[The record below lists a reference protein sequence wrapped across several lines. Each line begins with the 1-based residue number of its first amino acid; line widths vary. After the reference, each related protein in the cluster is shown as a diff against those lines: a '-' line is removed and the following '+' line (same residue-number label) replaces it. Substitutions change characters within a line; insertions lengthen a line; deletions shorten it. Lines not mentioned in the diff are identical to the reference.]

1 MQIRVK
7 NFGAIQS
14 GEIDLS
20 KKITLFCGPNCT
32 GKTYM
37 AYLMYALLS
46 NGGYTYLKE
55 GDNFPLD
62 TLYEKRSVTIKISKK
77 TLETV
82 RGNLIKRVHRSLDSI
97 FGLSEENA
105 IALFKE
111 FELSFVASQKS
122 FYENVLANPIKTV
135 INVGHVD
142 FELSKA
148 VNSDA
153 VSVKIMQEDIRPD
166 IPLGAMRYILTSTIY
181 TKLVVYPIGEV
192 AIFPVERNSVY
203 TFSKEL
209 SIRKQEKWDQIQLLF
224 EKEKRISDVELMMRT
239 SKRYPLPIRENLVIA
254 DDIVEIKK
262 KKSEFYSFAEDIE
275 RDLLHGEVMISNDG
289 EMQFVP
295 IRDKKHK
302 MPIQITA
309 SIVKSMSS
317 LIVYLKHI
325 AQKNDLI
332 IIDEPE
338 INLHPAN
345 QIVLARVFAKLANV
359 GFRLLISTHSDY
371 IIREFNILLMG
382 HEYPQ
387 IAKRYKYEASCL
399 VDRNDIS
406 VYYFSPNQKTGKS
419 EIEQVEITNY
429 GFEVASIDKTIID
442 QNDTLEHLS
451 YALNSK

>member
-1 MQIRVK
+1 MHIKVK
-7 NFGAIQS
+7 NFGAIQN

-37 AYLMYALLS
+37 AYLLYALLANS
-46 NGGYTYLKE
+46 GYTYLRE
-55 GDNFPLD
+55 SENLPLD

-77 TLETV
+77 TLEAV
-82 RGNLIKRVHRSLDSI
+82 RSNFIKRIHKSLDSL

-105 IALFKE
+105 IALFKD

-122 FYENVLANPIKTV
+122 FYESILASTIQTV
-135 INVGHVD
+135 TNVGHVD
-142 FELSKA
+142 FELSK
-148 VNSDA
+148 VSNSDV
-153 VSVKIMQEDIRPD
+153 VSIKILNDDIRPD

-181 TKLVVYPIGEV
+181 NKLVLYPIGEV

-224 EKEKRISDVELMMRT
+224 EKEQRLSDVELMMRT

-262 KKSEFYSFAEDIE
+262 KRSEYYSFAEDIE
-275 RDLLHGEVMISNDG
+275 RDLLQGEVLISNDG

-295 IRDKKHK
+295 ISDKKHQ

-325 AQKNDLI
+325 AKKNDLI

-345 QIVLARVFAKLANV
+345 QIILARVFAKLANV

-371 IIREFNILLMG
+371 IIREFNNLLMG
-382 HEYPQ
+382 YEVPQ
-387 IAKRYKYEASCL
+387 IAKRYKYDTSCL
-399 VDRNDIS
+399 IDPNDIS

-419 EIEQVEITNY
+419 EIEQVEIRNY
-429 GFEVASIDKTIID
+429 GFEIASIDKTIID
-442 QNDTLEHLS
+442 QNDILEHLS
-451 YALNSK
+451 YAVNSK